1 MMLLKKFK
9 ICEVG
14 VGILGVDILGSW
26 LFWEVD
32 ILGVDILG
40 VDILG
45 VDILRLTY
53 LIVVVLFHP
62 FKVWL
67 NFTINMRHQSLP
79 PNACVTGIWNISMS
93 IYFHTSHAWKQV
105 ITYEGVASNSKTRC
119 RIDTQHGMAADICT
133 PTVCNIPCCVEGTS
147 MPWQLFV
154 ATSFH
159 ILYYYTT
166 WGITFYARVVTSYL
180 PNS

>member
-1 MMLLKKFK
+1 MKINGWLISLKTCLQHLNYVTNAVLPTLSLLFCFVPLKF
-9 ICEVG
+9 
-14 VGILGVDILGSW
+14 
-26 LFWEVD
+26 
-32 ILGVDILG
+32 
-40 VDILG
+40 
-45 VDILRLTY
+45 
-53 LIVVVLFHP
+53 
-62 FKVWL
+62 WL
-67 NFTINMRHQSLP
+67 NFTTNMWHQSLP

-93 IYFHTSHAWKQV
+93 IYFHTSHIWKR
-105 ITYEGVASNSKTRC
+105 YYLWGSGNSKTKC
-119 RIDTQHGMAADICT
+119 RLDTQHCMADDICT
-133 PTVCNIPCCVEGTS
+133 PTVCNTPYCVEGTS